1 MDNDFDDDV
10 EDDWDDAQLDED
22 DEFGPM
28 FQAPIRFDFS
38 PAIRYFSNRK
48 KILIFILISAS
59 PKLKI
64 STIRFRTTTVEMTV
78 GSRRVSMLFQSTIR
92 R

>member
-28 FQAPIRFDFS
+28 FQAPIRFDFLQQLD
-38 PAIRYFSNRK
+38 
-48 KILIFILISAS
+48 ILQTVKNTHFFI
-59 PKLKI
+59 
-64 STIRFRTTTVEMTV
+64 
-78 GSRRVSMLFQSTIR
+78 
-92 R
+92 